1 MVQFH
6 FQIRRVSPQRALFG
20 GWLCWLTCF
29 LAMPVSTVFYG
40 TFETV
45 TLFVSANLALW
56 LGLSLSSIMAGNSRT
71 GVEPIV
77 YDGRDVRRIL
87 WCLVLLG
94 AVAIVA
100 KLVDLVAYRGILS
113 ATSFADARLKMETNG
128 SNLFSGLYFGLSP
141 AIVAG
146 GVLALPLLPDGRY
159 TRISITALLLFC
171 VIPVFSFIYGGRSV
185 LFMVVGLA
193 AITWL
198 LVVPVISRRQLLWG
212 AGILAAAF
220 LVTMYLF
227 VSRSVELVGAHVD
240 ILAHESGYTK
250 LVPLGVGTI
259 ATMRDLP
266 DFGRYLLYYVM
277 SVGQYFLH
285 GVFEFFYLV
294 RAKGPDEA
302 LLWGRYEFT
311 LYDQVIRAIMGPGSV
326 PDLETYNP
334 TSGLFSTFWGPAY
347 IDFGYFM
354 VIYGFIFGYL
364 TDRVRDL
371 VARGD
376 LFALPLYVL
385 LILQIFLVPVV
396 NGVLLAAAAILDVGF
411 LGIWLLARFSL
422 GSDVAGADVTGG
434 RRVGA
439 VE

>member
-6 FQIRRVSPQRALFG
+6 FQISRVTPQRALIG
-20 GWLCWLTCF
+20 AWLCWLICF
-29 LAMPVSTVFYG
+29 LVMPVSTVFYG
-40 TFETV
+40 TVESV
-45 TLFVSANLALW
+45 TLFVGANLALW
-56 LGLSLSSIMAGNSRT
+56 FGLSFSSIVTGHSRT
-71 GVEPIV
+71 GAEPIA
-77 YDGRDVRRIL
+77 YHARDIHRIL

-94 AVAIVA
+94 AVAIAA

-113 ATSFADARLKMETNG
+113 ATSFADARLKMEVNG

-146 GVLALPLLPDGRY
+146 GVLALPLLRDGQHK
-159 TRISITALLLFC
+159 RISIAALLLFC
-171 VIPVFSFIYGGRSV
+171 IIPVFSFVYGGRSV
-185 LFMVVGLA
+185 LFMIVGLA

-212 AGILAAAF
+212 AGILAAVF
-220 LVTMYLF
+220 LITMYLF
-227 VSRSVELVGAHVD
+227 VSRSVEKVGAHVD

-250 LVPLGVGTI
+250 LVPLDLGTI
-259 ATMRDLP
+259 ATMKNLP
-266 DFGRYLLYYVM
+266 NFGRYLLYYVM

-294 RAKGPDEA
+294 RAKGPDST
-302 LLWGRYEFT
+302 LLWGRYQFT
-311 LYDQVIRAIMGPGSV
+311 LYDQAIRAIMGPGSV

-354 VIYGFIFGYL
+354 VIYGFICGYL
-364 TDRVRDL
+364 TDRVRGL

-385 LILQIFLVPVV
+385 LVLQIFLVPVV
-396 NGVLLAAAAILDVGF
+396 NGVLMAAAAMLDVGF
-411 LGIWLLARFSL
+411 FGIWLLTRFFL
-422 GSDVAGADVTGG
+422 ANHAAGADVIDG
-434 RRVGA
+434 RRFEA
-439 VE
+439 VK

>member
-1 MVQFH
+1 MMQFH
-6 FQIRRVSPQRALFG
+6 FQIGRVTPQRALFG
-20 GWLCWLTCF
+20 AWLCWLICF
-29 LAMPVSTVFYG
+29 VAMPVSTVFYG
-40 TFETV
+40 TVETV
-45 TLFVSANLALW
+45 SLFVGANLALW
-56 LGLSLSSIMAGNSRT
+56 LGLSLSSIVAGNSRT
-71 GVEPIV
+71 GVEPIACN
-77 YDGRDVRRIL
+77 GRDVRRIL
-87 WCLVLLG
+87 WCLVLVG

-146 GVLALPLLPDGRY
+146 GVLALPLLHDGRY
-159 TRISITALLLFC
+159 TRISIAALLLFC
-171 VIPVFSFIYGGRSV
+171 VIPAFSFIYGGRSV

-198 LVVPVISRRQLLWG
+198 LVVPVISRRQLLCG

-220 LVTMYLF
+220 LVTMYFF
-227 VSRSVELVGAHVD
+227 VSRSVEVVGAHVD

-277 SVGQYFLH
+277 SVGQYYLH

-311 LYDQVIRAIMGPGSV
+311 LYDQAIRAIMGPGAV

-364 TDRVRDL
+364 TDRVRSL

-385 LILQIFLVPVV
+385 LVLQIFLVPVV
-396 NGVLLAAAAILDVGF
+396 NGVLLAAAVILDVGF
-411 LGIWLLARFSL
+411 LGIWLLTRFSL
-422 GSDVAGADVTGG
+422 GSHAADANAAGG
-434 RRVGA
+434 RQFGT